1 MRKIAIVGFKG
12 GIGKTTTCVNLGAA
26 LAMRGYRVL
35 LIDTDTQ
42 ANLSIALGITN
53 YKLSLTEVLWRKVEA
68 KECVVPARN
77 PNPQE
82 NPTEMERRNIELFPN
97 WTYKCSIRRF

>member
-26 LAMRGYRVL
+26 LALRGHKVL

-42 ANLSIALGITN
+42 ANVAVSLGIN
-53 YKLSLTEVLWRKVEA
+53 GH
-68 KECVVPARN
+68 
-77 PNPQE
+77 
-82 NPTEMERRNIELFPN
+82 F
-97 WTYKCSIRRF
+97 

>member
-26 LAMRGYRVL
+26 LALQGRRVL

-42 ANLSIALGITN
+42 ANLSIALGLKDQN
-53 YKLSLTEVLWRKVEA
+53 KSLTDILVRKVKAE
-68 KECVVPARN
+68 ECVA
-77 PNPQE
+77 Q
-82 NPTEMERRNIELFPN
+82 
-97 WTYKCSIRRF
+97 